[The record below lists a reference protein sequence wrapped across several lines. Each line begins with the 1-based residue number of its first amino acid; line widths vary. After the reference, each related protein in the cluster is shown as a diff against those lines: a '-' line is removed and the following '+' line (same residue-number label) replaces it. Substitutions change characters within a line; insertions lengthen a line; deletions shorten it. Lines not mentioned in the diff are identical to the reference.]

1 METQGRAQ
9 GGNRK
14 YSDVQ
19 VSFRIHASHAAG
31 AWIACAALG
40 TVALLAFTA
49 GPIAARIL
57 AATWIACAALEAI
70 HSRALLR
77 GPRGARHLRI
87 DSGAV
92 EIEDGTGRMRTGALR
107 PGSFVA
113 PWLTIVRWCPEGA
126 RFDRSLPL
134 LPGMAQGDS
143 LRRLRVVLRLG

>member
-1 METQGRAQ
+1 MGAK
-9 GGNRK
+9 GSNRK
-14 YSDVQ
+14 YSDVC
-19 VSFRIHASHAAG
+19 VALRIHASHAAG

-40 TVALLAFTA
+40 SVVLVAATP
-49 GPIAARIL
+49 GPTAARIL
-57 AATWIACAALEAI
+57 AAAWIACAALEAV

-87 DSGAV
+87 DSGTV
-92 EIEDGTGRMRTGALR
+92 QIEDGTGRMRTGTLR

-113 PWLTIVRWCPEGA
+113 PWLTIVRWRPEGA

-134 LPGMAQGDS
+134 VPGMAEAEA